1 MQTLYAHF
9 GQQLARPHGLL
20 GTWLMAPL
28 IAQGN
33 RALND
38 WTVRTLAIQPGER
51 VLDVGCGAGQGLASA
66 AGCGGTAVGIDI
78 SPVMLRSARRAL
90 GLEHIARAD
99 ANDLPYADG
108 TFSAA
113 YAVNVL
119 YFWPDAIATLREIRR
134 VLQPG
139 GRLMLGLRPQKLVRR
154 LRFEAIGFHA
164 YSPLHVAHVL
174 QAAGFNAISIVQ
186 QPATLALPGWGA
198 IAHKPAE

>member
-1 MQTLYAHF
+1 MQTLFAHF

-20 GTWLMAPL
+20 GSWLMAPL

-38 WTVRTLAIQPGER
+38 WTVRSLALQPGER
-51 VLDVGCGAGQGLASA
+51 VIDVGCGAGLGLASA
-66 AGCGGTAVGIDI
+66 ASSAELAVGVDV
-78 SPVMLRSARRAL
+78 SPVMLRSARRAHGRGQL
-90 GLEHIARAD
+90 ARAD
-99 ANDLPYADG
+99 ANDLPYAAG
-108 TFSAA
+108 SFQAA

-119 YFWPDAIATLREIRR
+119 YFWPDAIATLREIAR

-139 GRLMLGLRPQKLVRR
+139 GRLMLALRPQALVRQ

-174 QAAGFNAISIVQ
+174 QAAGFEAISIVQ

-198 IAHKPAE
+198 LARKPLA